1 MAGVTFPLT
10 GPHQNDGLGACK
22 ELAPPSGNSVCVC
35 VWGETD
41 TQRLVNQ
48 VEHNQVEKTGGGQSS

>member
-35 VWGETD
+35 
-41 TQRLVNQ
+41 
-48 VEHNQVEKTGGGQSS
+48 GGGDRYTETSEPG